1 MREDK
6 EKMKKLAIITSHP
19 IQYNAPLFRLIAQR
33 KKIELKVFY
42 TWGQAAAGNVY
53 DPDFKKS
60 FTWDIPLLEGYD
72 YELLENISIKQ
83 GGDHF
88 RGIINRNLIERINVY
103 EPDALLI
110 YGWSFQSHLQVMR
123 HYKGKVP
130 VLFRGDSTL
139 LDEQEGRSFKK
150 LMRRLFL
157 KWVYQYID
165 KALYTGAA
173 NKAYFLKHGVAK
185 EQLVYAPHAVD
196 NDRFEDRDGCYTLK
210 AKQWRTDLGIP
221 SDAFVFL
228 FAGKL
233 EPKKNPLLLLSAFEQ
248 LNKEDTYLL
257 FVGNGIL
264 EKELKEKEKQNKR
277 VLFLDFQNQQVMPV
291 VYRLGDVFVLPSQ
304 GPGETW
310 GLSVNEAMACGR
322 AILVSNKCGCSA
334 NLIKTNGYVFES
346 GHLKELVSKMLDL
359 TSDKY
364 LVSRMGKES
373 SELIR
378 NFHYQQTASAVEESL

>member
-72 YELLENISIKQ
+72 YELIDNVSSKP
-83 GGDHF
+83 GAFHF
-88 RGIINRNLIERINVY
+88 KGIINKNLVNLIDKY
-103 EPDALLI
+103 KPDALLI
-110 YGWSFQSHLQVMR
+110 YGWSFQSHLKVMR
-123 HYKGKVP
+123 YYKGRIP
-130 VLFRGDSTL
+130 IFFRGDSTL
-139 LDEQEGRSFKK
+139 LDEQPGWNFKK
-150 LMRRLFL
+150 VMRRFSL

-165 KALYTGAA
+165 KALYTGEA
-173 NKAYFLKHGVAK
+173 NKIYFLKHGVTP
-185 EQLVYAPHAVD
+185 EQLLYAPHAVD
-196 NDRFEDRDGCYTLK
+196 NDRFEDTDETYSLK

-233 EPKKNPLLLLSAFEQ
+233 EAKKNPFLLLDAFVQ
-248 LNKEDTYLL
+248 LNEPEAYLL
-257 FVGNGIL
+257 FVGNGEL
-264 EKELKEKEKQNKR
+264 EQQLKEKAKHNKK
-277 VLFLDFQNQQVMPV
+277 VLFLDFQNQQIMPV
-291 VYRLGDVFVLPSQ
+291 VYRLGNVFVLPSQ

-310 GLSVNEAMACGR
+310 GLSVNEAMACGLPV
-322 AILVSNKCGCSA
+322 LVSNKCGCA
-334 NLIKTNGYVFES
+334 LDLVKDNGFVFES
-346 GHLKELVSKMLDL
+346 NNPNELFEKMQELATDRKNAL
-359 TSDKY
+359 IKGTK
-364 LVSRMGKES
+364 SRQI
-373 SELIR
+373 IR
-378 NFHYQQTASAVEESL
+378 QFHYSKIADVIENSI